1 MAWKIYAWT
10 MLALVVITFVGRIW
24 IRFKHPGAVTTWDL
38 FEPAFSLVLMFGLFG
53 YVYQRPYLAQVFWEI
68 TVPLAW
74 IAAIYSLI
82 SPKNRKLAQKKTARV
97 AIFAALAS
105 FGLSFPGMLAVT
117 LYAYSR
123 PEIWR

>member
-1 MAWKIYAWT
+1 
-10 MLALVVITFVGRIW
+10 MLGLAVITFIGRIW
-24 IRFKHPGAVTTWDL
+24 IRFDRPKLVPNWDL
-38 FEPAFSLVLMFGLFG
+38 FEAAFNFVLLLGLFG

-74 IAAIYSLI
+74 IAAMYSLF
-82 SPKNRKLAQKKTARV
+82 SPTHRKLAREKALRV
-97 AIFAALAS
+97 AIAVALTS

-123 PEIWR
+123 PEIWK